1 MPTTYQLS
9 GRIYDQH
16 SQPVAGVT
24 VKAFD
29 QDLNTRRTRWVH
41 RPITNEKVRCN

>member
-1 MPTTYQLS
+1 MPPKSTSTHQLS

-29 QDLNTRRTRWVH
+29 QDPNT
-41 RPITNEKVRCN
+41 PENPLGPLANY